1 MKEIALIIDYE
12 NILYSTQNIFSE
24 YPDFSIIIN
33 MCKAHGRIASAQAFA
48 DWTKLEQSLP
58 FLFKY
63 GIQPVFT
70 PLSKYGKSSCDT
82 AICVNAMKLFYEHTN
97 LSTLILVS
105 GDRDYLPLVVELRA
119 RGIQILL
126 LGVKDTI
133 SKDLIN
139 VSDGFI
145 EYTGKNII
153 DEQKISVEKGVED
166 NLKEIVLK
174 AYRNSTEKEWVNLAK
189 VGYDIKQID
198 RNFNHRKYGYDK
210 LINLIKD
217 TDLFEISYSE
227 DGLVAYIKLKQGS
240 PSSSRPADPE
250 LI

>member
-33 MCKAHGRIASAQAFA
+33 MCKKYGRIASAQAFA

-97 LSTLILVS
+97 LSTLILAS
-105 GDRDYLPLVVELRA
+105 GDRDYLPLVVELKT

-139 VSDGFI
+139 VSDGLI

-153 DEQKISVEKGVED
+153 DQEKIPLAKGD
-166 NLKEIVLK
+166 IKNIKNIILR
-174 AYRNSTEKEWVNLAK
+174 AYHNSTDKEWVNLAK
-189 VGYDIKQID
+189 LGNDIKQID
-198 RNFNHRKYGYDK
+198 SNFNHRKYGYDK

-217 TDLFEISYSE
+217 TALFEISYSE
-227 DGLVAYIKLKQGS
+227 DGLIPYIKLK
-240 PSSSRPADPE
+240 
-250 LI
+250 